1 MFHLQVVGVI
11 LTVFV
16 CACVSFPNRPP
27 ISTCEELLPHHDKS
41 ISQSLA
47 TSPYSVVFTNATYT
61 PGAMMDVRI
70 HGSQR
75 FKGFIIQ
82 ARAEG
87 SPRPVGTFE
96 GKLADHTRHIWCSGG
111 EPKVGTTWFLNTRP
125 NARAATKWEKGPLT
139 VNCVRQGDTSLV
151 LSVFTLRQIQWKLE
165 RFDVGSRCLRN
176 VYITSVW
183 RRRCTSRRCL
193 HDIGTSFILVRN
205 RISYRVYMGVILP
218 EWHEVS
224 CEPSFLQAILERC
237 CLSTRMRYP
246 SQSTRPLIQ
255 FVPERNLV
263 PPLHDTGT
271 ECGQISYRYERFVP
285 VREPEWTRTGMTRT
299 GMTFRTGIM

>member
-1 MFHLQVVGVI
+1 MNSGFNSCFVCKRYESGTRTSSSLCQRDLLLQGNLNSEQMFHLQVVGVI

-125 NARAATKWEKGPLT
+125 NARAATK
-139 VNCVRQGDTSLV
+139 
-151 LSVFTLRQIQWKLE
+151 
-165 RFDVGSRCLRN
+165 
-176 VYITSVW
+176 
-183 RRRCTSRRCL
+183 
-193 HDIGTSFILVRN
+193 
-205 RISYRVYMGVILP
+205 
-218 EWHEVS
+218 
-224 CEPSFLQAILERC
+224 
-237 CLSTRMRYP
+237 
-246 SQSTRPLIQ
+246 
-255 FVPERNLV
+255 
-263 PPLHDTGT
+263 
-271 ECGQISYRYERFVP
+271 
-285 VREPEWTRTGMTRT
+285 
-299 GMTFRTGIM
+299 